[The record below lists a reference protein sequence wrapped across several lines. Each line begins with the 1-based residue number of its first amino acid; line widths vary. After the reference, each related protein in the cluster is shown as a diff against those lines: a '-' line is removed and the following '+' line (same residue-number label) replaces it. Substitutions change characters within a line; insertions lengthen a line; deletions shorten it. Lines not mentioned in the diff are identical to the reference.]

1 VRIGVFLIRV
11 VIQIN
16 FNASTVGYILILG
29 QHSTMIDVVIME
41 TAMAP
46 MITGCILFLRF
57 ETQIKQHDDWFWNT
71 FVLSYL
77 SLLVFD
83 IADFF

>member
-1 VRIGVFLIRV
+1 
-11 VIQIN
+11 
-16 FNASTVGYILILG
+16 
-29 QHSTMIDVVIME
+29 MIDVVIME
-41 TAMAP
+41 LPWHRWLPAAYW
-46 MITGCILFLRF
+46 LHLRF